1 MTVAALQLGR
11 LADCP
16 AVLKK
21 ISATSAV
28 SVRRDVPGGKRRA
41 GTGLTGADAEL
52 GGRLLEDLL
61 VVELP
66 ELLGR
71 VLAARL
77 EEDLLAACSVMR
89 GALQVSESKVEG
101 SRRKR

>member
-1 MTVAALQLGR
+1 M
-11 LADCP
+11 
-16 AVLKK
+16 
-21 ISATSAV
+21 
-28 SVRRDVPGGKRRA
+28 A
-41 GTGLTGADAEL
+41 GTGLTGSDAEL